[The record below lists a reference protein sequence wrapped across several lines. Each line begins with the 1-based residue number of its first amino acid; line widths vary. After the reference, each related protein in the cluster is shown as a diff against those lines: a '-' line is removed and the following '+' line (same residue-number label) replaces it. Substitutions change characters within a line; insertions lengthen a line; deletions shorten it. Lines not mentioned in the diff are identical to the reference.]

1 MTNAET
7 AQTLPINLQ
16 PIASLKLK
24 LQLKLT
30 FTFTFTFTNNPYLPR
45 RFAAAALTPQK

>member
-24 LQLKLT
+24 L
-30 FTFTFTFTNNPYLPR
+30 TFTFTNNSYLLR
-45 RFAAAALTPQK
+45 RLRPGIYRD